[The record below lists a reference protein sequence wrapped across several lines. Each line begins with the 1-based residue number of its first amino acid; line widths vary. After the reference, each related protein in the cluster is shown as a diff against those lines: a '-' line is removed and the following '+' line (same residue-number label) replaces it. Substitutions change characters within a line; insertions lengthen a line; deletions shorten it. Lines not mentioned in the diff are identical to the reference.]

1 MLKTLICLCKN
12 LIEYMNENE
21 KTLETLWQYYRD
33 DPVLGNS
40 SNIADF
46 TDAN

>member
-1 MLKTLICLCKN
+1 MLKALICLCKS

-21 KTLETLWQYYRD
+21 KALETLWQYYRD
-33 DPVLGNS
+33 DPALANS